1 MPTEYQI
8 VKESD
13 KKIPIH
19 YYGDTIRKLFFTSSF
34 IMLFFLPF
42 FTSYIPISIRVSL
55 LIVLALS
62 IFSGLTSPKVF
73 IVAVVDVLI
82 SIFGVFLFGYY
93 AVDAYLIYSPVSMF
107 FWVNQ
112 ILAILFLTSLYFSI
126 KTFRGF
132 VSR

>member
-1 MPTEYQI
+1 MPVEYQI
-8 VKESD
+8 TKESD

-19 YYGDTIRKLFFTSSF
+19 YYGDTIRKLFFAAAF

-42 FTSYIPISIRVSL
+42 FTSYIPVSIRASL

-73 IVAVVDVLI
+73 FVAIADVLI

-93 AVDAYLIYSPVSMF
+93 AVDAYLSYSPVSMF